1 MNKVILIGRLTA
13 DPTIRYTQSGTAVAN
28 YSLAVNRKFTK
39 DGEREADFISCV
51 AWNKTAEF
59 IVNYFKKGQE
69 MALEGRL
76 QVRSYETDEGQ
87 KRWVTEV
94 IVEQVEFV
102 GSKNSNQSN
111 EYEQGSTANSFTG
124 NNFNQQPQETFGGQH
139 YTNNNNFGGFANNGF
154 NEQAPNFHMR
164 RPEPTILDE
173 DLPF

>member
-1 MNKVILIGRLTA
+1 MNKVILIGRLAA

-28 YSLAVNRKFTK
+28 FTLAVNRKFAK
-39 DGEREADFISCV
+39 DGEQSADFVMCV

-102 GSKNSNQSN
+102 GSKNSNNSN
-111 EYEQGSTANSFTG
+111 EREQGSDSFAQNEFT
-124 NNFNQQPQETFGGQH
+124 QPSR
-139 YTNNNNFGGFANNGF
+139 
-154 NEQAPNFHMR
+154 NEFSSSYNTITR
-164 RPEPTILDE
+164 RPEPVMLDD